1 MFVLIKRLIETV
13 TKHLNGLMLKN
24 QIRIH
29 TYWIDIWNGIINRI
43 IDDLDSPFYE
53 VKNAMI
59 SYFIALLE
67 GFPDVIVSFL
77 FTNFEI

>member
-1 MFVLIKRLIETV
+1 M
-13 TKHLNGLMLKN
+13 
-24 QIRIH
+24 
-29 TYWIDIWNGIINRI
+29 NRI

-59 SYFIALLE
+59 RYFMALLE
-67 GFPDVIVSFL
+67 GFHDKIVSFL